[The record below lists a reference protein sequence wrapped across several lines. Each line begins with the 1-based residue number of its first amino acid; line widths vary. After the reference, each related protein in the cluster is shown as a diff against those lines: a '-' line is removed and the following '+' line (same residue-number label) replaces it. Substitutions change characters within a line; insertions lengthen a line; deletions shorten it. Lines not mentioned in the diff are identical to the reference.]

1 MNVAL
6 TIDTAFQIA
15 LSLVAAL
22 GGMWLRNLQSDI
34 KDLTNAIQAVRD
46 QYQRRDDAHR
56 DSGQIMHMLEDMK
69 RSIERIDQKL
79 DRKADK
85 DGS

>member
-1 MNVAL
+1 VAL
-6 TIDTAFQIA
+6 TLDTAFQIA
-15 LSLVAAL
+15 LSLIAAL
-22 GGMWLRNLQSDI
+22 GGMWLRNLQTDI
-34 KDLTNAIQAVRD
+34 KELAHAVQAVRD

-56 DSGQIMHMLEDMK
+56 DSGQILRMLEDMN

-85 DGS
+85 DKQ